1 MGHGA
6 EWKAAI
12 VVNWDRQRMW
22 NEVSVGD
29 ELEPVSFPLSV
40 YRLIVEAGAN
50 RDFNSI
56 HHNSAVAKAAGAPDM
71 YANAYFL
78 QGMWERA
85 AREFIGV
92 HGTFLRVA
100 GFRMHHFN
108 PVGHAIV
115 VRGRVVRVW
124 RDGGLGLVD
133 IEMTSENRDGV
144 SVGPGVVTVALP
156 GPDGAPSHARVR
168 RWLAATEAERVP
180 APVPPVRRAET
191 EPWVR
196 DWAPVQDLV
205 GSELGDTVVLYG
217 ADIVEPSGVRR
228 FLEPLEFDCPLHTSA
243 QRAREAGYAD
253 LVLPW
258 SATIPFTIEAFWS
271 PGEPPAFVG
280 TSYDAQPARSPYAI
294 HDPVPR
300 APVTSAFVASETSV
314 MEFVAPVVVGDR
326 VGRVGRRL
334 VDCQPKRTRVG
345 EGAFIRFGAEIRN
358 QREEPVMRTVRQYFY
373 YNPR

>member
-1 MGHGA
+1 M
-6 EWKAAI
+6 
-12 VVNWDRQRMW
+12 VNWDRQRIW
-22 NEVSVGD
+22 DEVSVGD
-29 ELEPVSFPLSV
+29 ELDPVSFPLSV

-56 HHNSAVAKAAGAPDM
+56 HHNSAVAQAAGAPDM

-85 AREFIGV
+85 VREFIGV
-92 HGTFLRVA
+92 HGTFLRLA

-108 PVGHAIV
+108 PVGVAVV

-124 RDGGLGLVD
+124 RDGGLALVD
-133 IEMTSENRDGV
+133 IELTSENGDGV
-144 SVGPGVVTVALP
+144 SVGPGTVTAALP
-156 GPDGAPSHARVR
+156 GPDGPPSQADVR
-168 RWLAATEAERVP
+168 RWLAAAAAKRGTAP
-180 APVPPVRRAET
+180 GPPVPRAEP

-205 GSELGDTVVLYG
+205 GSELGDAVVRYG
-217 ADIVEPSGVRR
+217 ADAVEPSGLRR
-228 FLEPLEFDCPLHTSA
+228 FLEPLEFDCPLHTTA
-243 QRAREAGYAD
+243 YVARQAGYAG

-258 SATIPFTIEAFWS
+258 SATIPFTTEAFWS
-271 PGEPPAFVG
+271 PGDPPAFVG

-294 HDPVPR
+294 HEPVPG
-300 APVTSAFVASETSV
+300 APATSAFVASETSV
-314 MEFVAPVVVGDR
+314 MEFAAPVVVGDR

-358 QREEPVMRTVRQYFY
+358 QRGEPVMRTVRQYFY

>member
-1 MGHGA
+1 M
-6 EWKAAI
+6 
-12 VVNWDRQRMW
+12 VNWDRQRTW
-22 NEVSVGD
+22 DEVSVGD
-29 ELEPVSFPLSV
+29 ELDPVSFPLSV

-56 HHNSAVAKAAGAPDM
+56 HHNSAAAQAAGAPDM

-85 AREFIGV
+85 VREFIGV
-92 HGTFLRVA
+92 HGTFLRLA

-108 PVGHAIV
+108 PVGVAVV

-124 RDGGLGLVD
+124 RDGGLALVD
-133 IEMTSENRDGV
+133 IEMTSENGDGV
-144 SVGPGVVTVALP
+144 SVGPGTVTAALP
-156 GPDGAPSHARVR
+156 GPDGPPSQADVR
-168 RWLAATEAERVP
+168 RWLAAAAAKRGTAP
-180 APVPPVRRAET
+180 APTVPRAEP

-196 DWAPVQDLV
+196 DWAAVQDLV
-205 GSELGDTVVLYG
+205 GSELGDAVVRYG
-217 ADIVEPSGVRR
+217 ADAVEPSGLRR

-243 QRAREAGYAD
+243 YVARQAGYAG

-258 SATIPFTIEAFWS
+258 SATIPFTTEAFWR
-271 PGEPPAFVG
+271 PGDPPAFVG
-280 TSYDAQPARSPYAI
+280 TEYGAQPTRSPYAI
-294 HDPVPR
+294 HEPVPG

-358 QREEPVMRTVRQYFY
+358 QCGEPVMRTVRQYFY